1 MKDVRSTSAA
11 AVRSAILKEFGLQTP
26 NSKKKNL
33 IVDILEWKK
42 LKKVKDCY
50 YKLYDDDD
58 NVIEDI
64 AKQAFLTSCDDKSF
78 NDLYIY
84 TAAVCDI
91 ILNPY
96 YPNTECAKKPL
107 ERRFR
112 KFKVNFF
119 LLIKIIKL
127 EIIKIY

>member
-1 MKDVRSTSAA
+1 MKDVRGTSAA

-33 IVDILEWKK
+33 IVDVSEWKK

-64 AKQAFLTSCDDKSF
+64 AKQAFSTSRDDESF

-84 TAAVCDI
+84 TAAVCNI
-91 ILNPY
+91 ILNPD
-96 YPNTECAKKPL
+96 YPDTKFAKKPL
-107 ERRFR
+107 EKRFQ
-112 KFKVNFF
+112 KFKVIFF
-119 LLIKIIKL
+119 FFVN
-127 EIIKIY
+127 

>member
-1 MKDVRSTSAA
+1 MKDVRGTSAA
-11 AVRSAILKEFGLQTP
+11 AVRSAILKEFELQTP
-26 NSKKKNL
+26 NSKKKNF
-33 IVDILEWKK
+33 IVDVLEWKK
-42 LKKVKDCY
+42 SKKVKDCY

-64 AKQAFLTSCDDKSF
+64 TKQAFPTSRDDKSF

-91 ILNPY
+91 ILNPD
-96 YPNTECAKKPL
+96 YPDTECAKKPL

-112 KFKVNFF
+112 KFKVIFF
-119 LLIKIIKL
+119 FVN
-127 EIIKIY
+127 